1 VSLGCARCGDCC
13 EEIWIPIPRSEITAQ
28 TGGDRKHMVSS
39 DRWAGRYQLDFFA
52 RYWRATEQKMTTLR
66 DGTVVHKTRFECAKF
81 DRERRTCTAHSI
93 RPQVCRGYPWYG
105 KEPTADGM
113 SSRTR
118 CSYLL
123 DLPPDQRP
131 ENSYPLIPLEIL

>member
-1 VSLGCARCGDCC
+1 MSLGCAGCGACC
-13 EEIWIPIPRSEITAQ
+13 EEIWIPISQAEITACVS
-28 TGGDRKHMVSS
+28 GDRKHMVTS

-52 RYWRATEQKMTTLR
+52 RYWRATEQKMVQVH
-66 DGTVVHKTRFECAKF
+66 DGTWVHKTRYECAKY
-81 DRERRTCTAHSI
+81 DPVHQRCTAHAI

-105 KEPTADGM
+105 KEPTAAGM
-113 SSRTR
+113 SKRGQ

-131 ENSYPLIPLEIL
+131 EGSRPLIPLEVL